1 MAIGSF
7 RGQLE
12 GAISKRLSAD
22 PYAKRQQAAQA
33 DYQAQAEKSRQDLS
47 ERLNRLGVLRGS
59 GKTASQF
66 GEFEAGVLRGQQAIG
81 AQFEAQRDAG
91 VSQAIQQGIGMYGTT
106 SQAGI
111 AGRQQSEAERMG
123 RFSRD
128 LSTRQYLSQDALNR
142 DRQREAE
149 RAAQVQEGFQRAGV
163 TGLYDG
169 QRTVDQQRQDL
180 SYRLGLSEMLGQE
193 IAGVQ
198 GQTEA
203 RRARGQQEAFQ
214 QAGITG
220 QFDGDRTLAAQQ
232 LYGAESDAEGAPQTM
247 QQQELSLRRGELL
260 GEIGEDR
267 RRTLAAQ
274 QALGEIDGQ
283 DTLARDALQ
292 QEALQASMERGLRRT
307 EGLAERNLR
316 SSQASLD
323 RRAASDMQA
332 AQFGEAALE
341 REARATEAEL
351 GRDLAREELMGF
363 REIDGRREQT
373 LAAREAGAQRRLT
386 EAEGRRE
393 RESRAAMQQ
402 AQFGQETSQAALART
417 LAREELYGSANPME
431 WDRTLASTGQRAQI
445 AAENRRLAEMEA
457 AGASQRE
464 MAIEAAR
471 MREAELMGYTED
483 ASGRRQQTLGARE
496 AQAQRGLEA
505 RRLTEMER
513 AGLAG
518 EDLRRTE
525 LYGQDVS
532 GMSPLEIQA
541 LGGTLASREAQAGRE
556 FARGESALE
565 REQRGTLASQERA
578 LRGRLSAAELGSR
591 ERLAE
596 GEITSREGQAALD
609 RTLAREGTAEQ
620 SRLQEINLY
629 GRELSEAER
638 GMIESGRGG
647 PSTLAARDLTQRG
660 GQFDREL
667 TSREGIAAAER
678 QARALEGGLSR
689 GLAREEMYGRG
700 MTADEIRAGRYEGDT
715 LATRELTS
723 REGMAA
729 QERALRGR
737 LSAAEIGSREG
748 LAARDITSREEQ
760 NRFQRDL
767 AREEMYG
774 GEMGMRTGRTIASRD
789 QLLRAE
795 LGRGGLEVDRDRL
808 SLAEE
813 ELYGGVGR
821 RELSGSTLASREA
834 DRAAGFERERLG
846 YEGERIGLA
855 REAGEREAFRN
866 QLAEEELYG
875 TSQRRGATFQAL
887 EADRGRTERQ
897 LDRDQRATSLSY
909 EQRRVNEMERSGR
922 AQRGIQRRELDYR
935 QEQLAID
942 NALRAIGITQST
954 EAGYRASDEERA
966 IIQRML
972 GGAAGPNVGG
982 YGHPVTERVRMPN
995 REGMFDETTRLP
1007 EGYSGQDPM
1016 AAELTEEEAWNIR
1029 NNPRARSVTPTPRDG
1044 AYVDEDG
1051 NIVQNPWGLTY
1062 SGW

>member
-12 GAISKRLSAD
+12 GAISKRLTAD
-22 PYAKRQQAAQA
+22 PYAKRQEAAQA
-33 DYQAQAEKSRQDLS
+33 DYQAQAEKSRQELS

-91 VSQAIQQGIGMYGTT
+91 ISQAIQQGIGMYGTT

-128 LSTRQYLSQDALNR
+128 LSTRQYLSQEALNR

-149 RAAQVQEGFQRAGV
+149 RAALVQEGFQRAGV

-180 SYRLGLSEMLGQE
+180 SYRLGLAQAFGTDLG
-193 IAGVQ
+193 GDDVTR
-198 GQTEA
+198 QTEA
-203 RRARGQQEAFQ
+203 RKAREQQEAFQ

-220 QFDGDRTLAAQQ
+220 EFDGGRTLAAQQ
-232 LYGAESDAEGAPQTM
+232 LYGARSAAEGAPQTM
-247 QQQELSLRRGELL
+247 QQRELELRRGELL
-260 GEIGEDR
+260 GEIDDA
-267 RRTLAAQ
+267 RTLAAQ
-274 QALGEIDGQ
+274 QALGTVDGQ

-323 RRAASDMQA
+323 RQAARDLQT

-341 REARATEAEL
+341 REARATEAGL
-351 GRDLAREELMGF
+351 ARDLAREELMGF
-363 REIDGRREQT
+363 REIDGRRVET

-393 RESRAAMQQ
+393 REARAAMQQ
-402 AQFGQETSQAALART
+402 AQFGQETSQAELARE
-417 LAREELYGSANPME
+417 LAREELYGRATTEYERKMGGA
-431 WDRTLASTGQRAQI
+431 RTLGATGQEAQI

-464 MAIEAAR
+464 MAAEAAR
-471 MREAELMGYTED
+471 MREAELMGYVED

-496 AQAQRGLEA
+496 AQAQRGLEE

-518 EDLRRTE
+518 EALRRTE

-556 FARGESALE
+556 FARSEAALDRELTAEQARLQRALSREELYGGVDVDPRRGTLAAREADAARRFARGESALE
-565 REQRGTLASQERA
+565 REQRGELASQERA
-578 LRGRLSAAELGSR
+578 LRGRLSAAEIGSR

-596 GEITSREGQAALD
+596 GEITSREEQAALD

-620 SRLQEINLY
+620 SRLQEISLY
-629 GRELSEAER
+629 GRELSEVER
-638 GMIESGRGG
+638 GMIASGRGG
-647 PSTLAARDLTQRG
+647 PSTVAAQELAQRG
-660 GQFDREL
+660 EQFGQ
-667 TSREGIAAAER
+667 
-678 QARALEGGLSR
+678 
-689 GLAREEMYGRG
+689 
-700 MTADEIRAGRYEGDT
+700 
-715 LATRELTS
+715 ELTS

-748 LAARDITSREEQ
+748 LAERDIASREQE
-760 NRFQRDL
+760 NRLQRAL

-774 GEMGMRTGRTIASRD
+774 GVDVDPRRGTLASRQAD
-789 QLLRAE
+789 RDYRLRAE

-808 SLAEE
+808 DLAEE

-821 RELSGSTLASREA
+821 RGLRAGTLAAQESA
-834 DRAAGFERERLG
+834 RAAGFERER
-846 YEGERIGLA
+846 IDLA
-855 REAGEREAFRN
+855 TEAGQREAFRN
-866 QLAEEELYG
+866 RLAEEELYG
-875 TSQRRGATFQAL
+875 GANRRGMGAGTLAAQEGRAGRAERQARYDIEDQRYDEALGL
-887 EADRGRTERQ
+887 EARRYATQRGDIRREEERRDEDIRLRRQMEAIGARRQVAEIQRTLPGYELMDDEKAV
-897 LDRDQRATSLSY
+897 LDRLMHGGVTPAPYMGGYLNEESEIPPGHVELSPEERIRIQDEIAA
-909 EQRRVNEMERSGR
+909 EQRRETS
-922 AQRGIQRRELDYR
+922 Q
-935 QEQLAID
+935 
-942 NALRAIGITQST
+942 ALQ
-954 EAGYRASDEERA
+954 
-966 IIQRML
+966 
-972 GGAAGPNVGG
+972 AAGRKGAGG
-982 YGHPVTERVRMPN
+982 M
-995 REGMFDETTRLP
+995 
-1007 EGYSGQDPM
+1007 SG
-1016 AAELTEEEAWNIR
+1016 
-1029 NNPRARSVTPTPRDG
+1029 
-1044 AYVDEDG
+1044 
-1051 NIVQNPWGLTY
+1051 
-1062 SGW
+1062 

>member
-169 QRTVDQQRQDL
+169 NRTVDQQRQDL
-180 SYRLGLSEMLGQE
+180 SYRLGLSEMFGQD

-203 RRARGQQEAFQ
+203 RRAREQQEAFQ

-220 QFDGDRTLAAQQ
+220 QFDGGRTLAAQQ
-232 LYGAESDAEGAPQTM
+232 LYGARSAAEGAPQTM

-464 MAIEAAR
+464 MAIEAAT

-505 RRLTEMER
+505 RRLT
-513 AGLAG
+513 
-518 EDLRRTE
+518 
-525 LYGQDVS
+525 
-532 GMSPLEIQA
+532 
-541 LGGTLASREAQAGRE
+541 
-556 FARGESALE
+556 
-565 REQRGTLASQERA
+565 
-578 LRGRLSAAELGSR
+578 
-591 ERLAE
+591 
-596 GEITSREGQAALD
+596 
-609 RTLAREGTAEQ
+609 
-620 SRLQEINLY
+620 
-629 GRELSEAER
+629 
-638 GMIESGRGG
+638 
-647 PSTLAARDLTQRG
+647 
-660 GQFDREL
+660 
-667 TSREGIAAAER
+667 
-678 QARALEGGLSR
+678 
-689 GLAREEMYGRG
+689 
-700 MTADEIRAGRYEGDT
+700 
-715 LATRELTS
+715 
-723 REGMAA
+723 
-729 QERALRGR
+729 
-737 LSAAEIGSREG
+737 
-748 LAARDITSREEQ
+748 
-760 NRFQRDL
+760 
-767 AREEMYG
+767 
-774 GEMGMRTGRTIASRD
+774 
-789 QLLRAE
+789 
-795 LGRGGLEVDRDRL
+795 
-808 SLAEE
+808 
-813 ELYGGVGR
+813 
-821 RELSGSTLASREA
+821 
-834 DRAAGFERERLG
+834 
-846 YEGERIGLA
+846 
-855 REAGEREAFRN
+855 
-866 QLAEEELYG
+866 
-875 TSQRRGATFQAL
+875 
-887 EADRGRTERQ
+887 
-897 LDRDQRATSLSY
+897 
-909 EQRRVNEMERSGR
+909 
-922 AQRGIQRRELDYR
+922 
-935 QEQLAID
+935 
-942 NALRAIGITQST
+942 
-954 EAGYRASDEERA
+954 
-966 IIQRML
+966 
-972 GGAAGPNVGG
+972 
-982 YGHPVTERVRMPN
+982 
-995 REGMFDETTRLP
+995 
-1007 EGYSGQDPM
+1007 
-1016 AAELTEEEAWNIR
+1016 
-1029 NNPRARSVTPTPRDG
+1029 
-1044 AYVDEDG
+1044 
-1051 NIVQNPWGLTY
+1051 
-1062 SGW
+1062 